1 MQTVSTI
8 KGELRQSNFIERLFV
23 KKSFWVIFWLIFFS
37 YPLVQSINRKLPEPL
52 PVYGVVPSFNL
63 ETEDSLRIKSD
74 DLKGKIY
81 IANFM
86 FASCPTACPKNLEQV
101 KKIQKRVRGVGQ
113 KIAILSFTVDPEND
127 SPKRLFKL
135 ARKWKANPFIWKFV
149 TGEKNQLVS
158 LLTKGFKVPVGD
170 KEYSKNVYDIA
181 HSEKVVLVDQEGQI
195 RGYYS
200 LGKDDINRLMIDVG
214 LLANNAFT
222 KVQES

>member
-8 KGELRQSNFIERLFV
+8 KGELRQSNVIERLFV
-23 KKSFWVIFWLIFFS
+23 KKSFWIIFWLVAFS
-37 YPLVQSINRKLPEPL
+37 YPLIQSINRKLPDPL

-86 FASCPTACPKNLEQV
+86 FASCPTSCPKNLKTI
-101 KKIQKRVRGVGQ
+101 KKIQKRIRGVGQ

-127 SPKRLFKL
+127 TPKKLFKL
-135 ARKWKANPFIWKFV
+135 ARDWKANPFIWKFI
-149 TGEKNQLVS
+149 TGKKENLFP
-158 LLTKGFKVPVGD
+158 LLTDGFKVPMGD

-181 HSEKVVLVDQEGQI
+181 HSQKVVLVDQKGQI

-200 LGKDDINRLMIDVG
+200 LDKNDINKLMIDVG
-214 LLANNAFT
+214 LLANDAFT
-222 KVQES
+222 TKG